1 MRTKAAREE
10 GPTAA
15 DFTALHSPRS
25 ESGGEAGEGRPAFLH
40 PPNFAMSE
48 GTGAGGGGGKESGD
62 RAWARPRSEGRRGGR
77 PGGHHHEVT
86 KGAKRFVASWI
97 DVRKGTQPR

>member
-15 DFTALHSPRS
+15 DFTAFHSLRS

-48 GTGAGGGGGKESGD
+48 GTGAGG
-62 RAWARPRSEGRRGGR
+62 RW
-77 PGGHHHEVT
+77 
-86 KGAKRFVASWI
+86 
-97 DVRKGTQPR
+97 RKGIWGSCVGTPTL